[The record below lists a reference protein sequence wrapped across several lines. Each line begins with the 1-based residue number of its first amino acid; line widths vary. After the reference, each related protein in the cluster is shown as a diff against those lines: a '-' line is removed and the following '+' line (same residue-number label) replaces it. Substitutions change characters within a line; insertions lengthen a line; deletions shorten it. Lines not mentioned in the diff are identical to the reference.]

1 MSKSDTTKAQIMR
14 AAVSEFTRTGYEGT
28 SVRRIADAAGVNMGL
43 IRYHFGHKA
52 DVYRDTLAYLADPY
66 NKVCSSA
73 LHAAQ
78 ARGAGAEEMI
88 VAWLLAPLT
97 DWPEND
103 VASGA
108 ELLCF
113 LNKMGYEDPE
123 LTREVYESHY
133 SYAWQEWQ
141 EAVRAFFPAM
151 AEGDWLWCL
160 TNLRGMYFNIA
171 AHDAPGPLW
180 ALPPVSNKEAAI
192 RRLAADA
199 VAMMQAYAAHGT
211 AAD

>member
-1 MSKSDTTKAQIMR
+1 MSKSDATKAQIMR
-14 AAVSEFTRTGYEGT
+14 AAVLQFTRTGYEGT
-28 SVRRIADAAGVNMGL
+28 AVRQIADAAGVNMGL

-52 DVYRDTLAYLADPY
+52 DVYRDTLAYLAEPY
-66 NKVCSSA
+66 NQVCLAA

-78 ARGAGAEEMI
+78 ARGAGAEEQI
-88 VAWLLAPLT
+88 AAWLLAPLT
-97 DWPEND
+97 DWQEAA
-103 VASGA
+103 VASG
-108 ELLCF
+108 EEVLCF

-141 EAVRAFFPAM
+141 ESVRAFFPAM

-160 TNLRGMYFNIA
+160 SCLRGMYFA
-171 AHDAPGPLW
+171 MVAQSETSPLW
-180 ALPPVSNKEAAI
+180 ALPPIHNKEAAV

-199 VAMMQAYAAHGT
+199 AAMMRSYGAGQGA
-211 AAD
+211 